1 MLLAL
6 LSSFA
11 VQASE
16 EYCDA
21 DEAAADIRAQRA
33 AFNTAIAERDL
44 DTIADVLNEDVV
56 LIAGSYSDLFL
67 DEMTQLQVWQD
78 DFADADRLIYV
89 RTPDCVHI
97 SPLMPLAMEYGTWI
111 GRRETDPEAGFVA
124 GSYAAKWARTD
135 GDWQLD
141 AETFMT
147 ESCGGDLCPSRE

>member
-1 MLLAL
+1 MILVL

-11 VQASE
+11 LQSVADR
-16 EYCDA
+16 CDA
-21 DEAAADIRAQRA
+21 GDAAAEIRAQRA

-56 LIAGSYSDLFL
+56 LIAGTYSDLFL

-78 DFADADRLIYV
+78 DFITEDRLVYV
-89 RTPDCVHI
+89 RIPDCVQV

-111 GRRETDPEAGFVA
+111 GRRETDPESGFVA
-124 GSYAAKWARTD
+124 GSYAAKWALTD
-135 GDWQLD
+135 GEWRLD

-147 ESCGGDLCPSRE
+147 ESCEGDLCPSRD